1 MMAILVLHKYTGTIS
16 IEQGRIDEYA
26 RRSRLDMVP
35 AILDGDVCV
44 TLLWREQWIATAQLI
59 D

>member
-1 MMAILVLHKYTGTIS
+1 MMAILLVHKSTGTIS

-44 TLLWREQWIATAQLI
+44 KLLWRE
-59 D
+59 